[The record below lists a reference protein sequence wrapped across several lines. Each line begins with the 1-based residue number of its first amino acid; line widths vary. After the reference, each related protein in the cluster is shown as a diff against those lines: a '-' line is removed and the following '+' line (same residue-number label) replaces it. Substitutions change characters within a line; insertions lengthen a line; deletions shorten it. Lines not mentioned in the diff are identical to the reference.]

1 MTLRITTA
9 VLVALAAATGQAA
22 SGFFNMPSSLPQQIG
37 CGWGPGY
44 HAELALK
51 PYHHAWNASKGI
63 VRVRPRRSPALHPQ
77 QAPSHYHAHPAP
89 AAGVVYQGGPTAAQP
104 PAPATAGPQ
113 LFSAPPAA
121 EAIPAGQPDPLPL
134 P

>member
-63 VRVRPRRSPALHPQ
+63 VRVRPRRSPAIYASHA
-77 QAPSHYHAHPAP
+77 APHYFAPPAP
-89 AAGVVYQGGPTAAQP
+89 VVYHGVPEAAYSTRSAAAPQLFTAPPTAAP
-104 PAPATAGPQ
+104 RP
-113 LFSAPPAA
+113 
-121 EAIPAGQPDPLPL
+121 EAVPLGRPDPLPL